1 MCGEPDSTGAT
12 GFAFGDS
19 CPFSCSNFTH
29 IYTQGS
35 GTASIGRE
43 QRGRHVALRV
53 QASHQ
58 QFQVELNGQLFK
70 TLPIKGLQHQLMSL
84 EDYLPFVRQQAVS
97 EHRNGGSTCAR
108 LGYTSG

>member
-1 MCGEPDSTGAT
+1 MWLYHIFP
-12 GFAFGDS
+12 
-19 CPFSCSNFTH
+19 CSNFTD
-29 IYTQGS
+29 IYPQGS

-84 EDYLPFVRQQAVS
+84 EDYLPFVCQQAVS